1 MRLILT
7 LLAVLVTL
15 SFQAQTNK
23 STDVEI
29 SGLPVSM
36 KQGETLKFELIAKK
50 DIKAEVAIFMD
61 TYLAYQANA
70 EIKSG
75 ILTYE
80 FDTTDWKKGKYY
92 VLVKNETIHYQLD
105 FVLE

>member
-7 LLAVLVTL
+7 LLALLGTL
-15 SFQAQTNK
+15 SFHAQTNK

-36 KQGETLKFELIAKK
+36 KQGEALKFELIAKK

-70 EIKSG
+70 EIKAG
-75 ILTYE
+75 TLTYE
-80 FDTTDWKKGKYY
+80 FDTTGWKPGKYY
-92 VLVKNETIHYQLD
+92 VLVKNGTIHYQVD
-105 FVLE
+105 FKLE